1 MKASADG
8 LTPIHPLIG
17 HLDTKVLC
25 GTISGR
31 FMPPRASRATI
42 SSVLSGAASEHVFVY
57 FLVLLDE
64 FTCDLALG
72 SSPAGRPALHDH
84 VTSRP
89 YCICIR
95 LLPKLICM

>member
-25 GTISGR
+25 GTVSGR

-42 SSVLSGAASEHVFVY
+42 SSVVSGAASEHVFVY
-57 FLVLLDE
+57 FLLQSSLATWLLGLRP
-64 FTCDLALG
+64 LA
-72 SSPAGRPALHDH
+72 ARPC
-84 VTSRP
+84 TT
-89 YCICIR
+89 
-95 LLPKLICM
+95 M